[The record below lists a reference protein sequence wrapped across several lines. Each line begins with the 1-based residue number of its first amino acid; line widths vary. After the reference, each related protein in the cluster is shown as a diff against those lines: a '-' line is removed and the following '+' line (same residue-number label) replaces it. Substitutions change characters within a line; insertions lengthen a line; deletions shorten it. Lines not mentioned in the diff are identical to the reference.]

1 MQEDDEDFEMSSPS
15 GSKGGQKRFEVIKVK
30 LAKVN
35 I

>member
-30 LAKVN
+30 FVKMV